1 MAGQGSLCS
10 VSSIVRGQAVL
21 QAWHCG
27 KCIFTWGR
35 HRTDRLCE
43 AWVMLLLSCGVT
55 SSQLVASSCP
65 GA

>member
-10 VSSIVRGQAVL
+10 VSSIVWGQAVL

-35 HRTDRLCE
+35 HRTGHLYE
-43 AWVMLLLSCGVT
+43 AWVTLLLSCGVT
-55 SSQLVASSCP
+55 SS
-65 GA
+65 